1 MKRKT
6 SLTMISATA
15 ALVLFGLSLMPA
27 SAEDKSPVAGLPGG
41 ASSLQESYGDWS
53 VACRIIDNTR
63 QCAAS
68 QQQMQQSGQ
77 RVLAIEVRDGKAG
90 ALEATLV
97 LPFGLLL
104 DAGITLAVDEEKP
117 GEALRFSTC
126 IPAGCLVPATFDA
139 AMLERLRTGK
149 VLKLGGT
156 SADGQMTPLS
166 VSLNGFAAASDRL
179 KALIAS

>member
-1 MKRKT
+1 MQRKT
-6 SLTMISATA
+6 SPMTRSATA
-15 ALVLFGLSLMPA
+15 TLLFLGLSLMPA
-27 SAEDKSPVAGLPGG
+27 RAEDKAPVAGLPGG

-53 VACRIIDNTR
+53 VACRMIENTR
-63 QCAAS
+63 QCAVS
-68 QQQMQQSGQ
+68 QQQMQQNGQ
-77 RVLAIEVRDGKAG
+77 RVLAIEVREGKAD

-104 DAGITLAVDEEKP
+104 DAGITLAVDEDAA

-139 AMLERLRTGK
+139 ALTERLRSGK

-156 SADGQMTPLS
+156 SADGQKTPLS
-166 VSLNGFAAASDRL
+166 VSLNGFAAAIDRL
-179 KALIAS
+179 KALMAP